1 MRNQGQKT
9 GVANIIATGFA
20 ALLLAINLMIR
31 DPQPH
36 VAAVTKGDGALTITL
51 IFMTLGLG
59 VVAYGLYHERHK
71 FLAYARQRLELRL
84 RFARRGAFY
93 ASPRRITRLQ
103 RAWSQ
108 A

>member
-1 MRNQGQKT
+1 MQKECRKT
-9 GVANIIATGFA
+9 WVGNTIAVGLA
-20 ALLLAINLMIR
+20 ALLLGVDLMVR

-36 VAAVTKGDGALTITL
+36 VAAVTKGDGALAITI
-51 IFMTLGLG
+51 IFMALGLC

-71 FLAYARQRLELRL
+71 LLAYTRQRMELRL

-103 RAWSQ
+103 RSWSQ

>member
-1 MRNQGQKT
+1 MRKQDQKT
-9 GVANIIATGFA
+9 WVGNTIATGFA
-20 ALLLAINLMIR
+20 ALFLAVNLMIR

-36 VAAVTKGDGALTITL
+36 VAAVTRGDGAFTITM
-51 IFMTLGLG
+51 IFMTFGLC

-71 FLAYARQRLELRL
+71 ILAHARQRLELRL